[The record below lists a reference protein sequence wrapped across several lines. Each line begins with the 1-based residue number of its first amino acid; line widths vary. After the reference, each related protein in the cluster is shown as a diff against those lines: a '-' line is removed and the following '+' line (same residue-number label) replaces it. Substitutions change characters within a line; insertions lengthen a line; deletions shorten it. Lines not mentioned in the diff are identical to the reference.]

1 MVGSSSAGQTAHA
14 APSWCSISGCVSWSV
29 GSNRW
34 PTAHASVD
42 DVAAAPARP
51 PEPEIA
57 GMRRGRPRGSAHRSD
72 RGTSRRPGRADT
84 EDEHDAAVIES
95 HVAPRRPMTLLPSLT
110 GGPRR

>member
-42 DVAAAPARP
+42 DVAATPARP

-57 GMRRGRPRGSAHRSD
+57 GIGAAVHAGPHSRSAD
-72 RGTSRRPGRADT
+72 GTSRRPERAR
-84 EDEHDAAVIES
+84 H
-95 HVAPRRPMTLLPSLT
+95 R
-110 GGPRR
+110 G